1 MFSWFFHDNRVRDN
15 ASNGIINKGLNR
27 MKKKYI
33 KRSGNIDADY
43 QYYLGKEGIY
53 GVLFGHKPEGYKKSD
68 YIWKRLLI
76 EYGYEVD
83 NFTTNKIREINNK
96 YREG

>member
-1 MFSWFFHDNRVRDN
+1 MFSWFFHIGWYRDN

-43 QYYLGKEGIY
+43 RHYLGKESIY
-53 GVLFGHKPEGYKKSD
+53 GVLFGHRPKGYKKSD

-76 EYGYEVD
+76 EYGRIKE
-83 NFTTNKIREINNK
+83 
-96 YREG
+96 

>member
-1 MFSWFFHDNRVRDN
+1 
-15 ASNGIINKGLNR
+15 

-33 KRSGNIDADY
+33 KRSGNIDLDY
-43 QYYLGKEGIY
+43 QNYLGKEGIY
-53 GVLFGHKPEGYKKSD
+53 SVLFGHRPKGYKKSN

-76 EYGYEVD
+76 EYGYEID